1 MKIELV
7 YFDGCAFWQ
16 RGLKNLEAALQEQR
30 LVQSVELVKVSNEA
44 DASRL
49 KFLGSP
55 SFRING
61 QELWP
66 EEREG
71 YSLSCRLYNTPQ
83 GLKGYPTVSMLKE
96 ALEKLKEVRHVS

>member
-1 MKIELV
+1 MKIQLV

-16 RGLKNLEAALQEQR
+16 RGLKNLEAALQEQG
-30 LVQSVELVKVSNEA
+30 LAQSVELIKVSDEA
-44 DASRL
+44 DARRL

-61 QELWP
+61 QDLWSG
-66 EEREG
+66 ECKS
-71 YSLSCRLYNTPQ
+71 YSLSCRLYCTPQ

-96 ALEKLKEVRHVS
+96 ALEKFKEVRRTT

>member
-16 RGLKNLEAALQEQR
+16 RGLKNLEAALQEQG
-30 LVQSVELVKVSNEA
+30 LAQSVELVKVNDEA

-55 SFRING
+55 SFCING
-61 QELWP
+61 QDLWP
-66 EEREG
+66 EELES
-71 YSLSCRLYNTPQ
+71 YSLSCRLYCTPQ
-83 GLKGYPTVSMLKE
+83 GLKGYPTVSMLKDE
-96 ALEKLKEVRHVS
+96 LEKFKKV